1 MGLFDFERANEIINK
16 LRTLGIATSIDDFG
30 VGYSSLSYLQ
40 KFSFNELK
48 IDRSFIMKMDELAT
62 QQIVKSIID
71 IAHTLEMDVIAEGV
85 ETKEQLAILKAIRCD
100 GIQGYYYSK
109 PLPIDE
115 ASKLIDVEREKQK

>member
-1 MGLFDFERANEIINK
+1 
-16 LRTLGIATSIDDFG
+16 
-30 VGYSSLSYLQ
+30 
-40 KFSFNELK
+40 
-48 IDRSFIMKMDELAT
+48 MKMDELAT